1 MKYRIEKRYPYSD
14 THCSGKS
21 EPYLAL
27 VDENGREIGHFK
39 KFTYPSD
46 THCVGHEE
54 TYKAF
59 VDENGREIGYFKKF
73 TYPSD
78 THCSGHEETYEAF
91 VENIYSEPITTK
103 INSMGQKSKIKT
115 IRKK

>member
-46 THCVGHEE
+46 THC
-54 TYKAF
+54 
-59 VDENGREIGYFKKF
+59 
-73 TYPSD
+73 
-78 THCSGHEETYEAF
+78 SGHEETYEAF
-91 VENIYSEPITTK
+91 VEKIYSEPITTK